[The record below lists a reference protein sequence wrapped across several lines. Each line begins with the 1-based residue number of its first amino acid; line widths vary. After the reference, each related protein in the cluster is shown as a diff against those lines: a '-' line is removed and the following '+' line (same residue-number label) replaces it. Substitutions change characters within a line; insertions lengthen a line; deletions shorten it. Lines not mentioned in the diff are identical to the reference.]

1 MSPHLLIVAQKASV
15 FKMAIEQQSKIEGGY
30 IPTGDTMNYRYLT
43 RNHESGVELL
53 YVAPKDHVAPNI

>member
-30 IPTGDTMNYRYLT
+30 IPTGDAMNYRYLT
-43 RNHESGVELL
+43 RSC
-53 YVAPKDHVAPNI
+53 YVHNICCRE